1 MNWQDF
7 IYTEAKKDYF
17 IKLKDF
23 VDREYKTKQIY
34 PPSNLVFEAFK
45 NCEYDKVKVV
55 IIGQDPYHQKG
66 QAHGLSFSVN
76 KGVKIP
82 KSLINIYKELYD
94 DLGIKEAKHG
104 YLMKWEKQ
112 GVLLLNSILTV
123 EDSKPSSHANVGWEI
138 FTDNAI
144 KCLDNRKEPLV
155 FILWGNFA
163 KKKANL
169 IKNKRHLIITSA
181 HPSPLSAYNGF
192 FNSKPFSKCN
202 NFLIENG
209 ISPIDWELDE

>member
-112 GVLLLNSILTV
+112 GVFLLNSILTV

>member
-17 IKLKDF
+17 IKLKEF
-23 VDREYKTKQIY
+23 VDTEYKTKQIY

-76 KGVKIP
+76 KGVKVP

-104 YLMKWEKQ
+104 YLMKWAKQ
-112 GVLLLNSILTV
+112 GVFLLNSILTV
-123 EDSKPSSHANVGWEI
+123 EDSKPSSHANIGWEI

-144 KCLDNRKEPLV
+144 KCLDDREEPLV

-163 KKKANL
+163 KKKSSL

-202 NFLIENG
+202 KFLVENG
-209 ISPIDWELDE
+209 ISPIDWNLDE

>member
-23 VDREYKTKQIY
+23 VDMEYKTKQIY
-34 PPSNLVFEAFK
+34 PPSNLVFGAFK

-112 GVLLLNSILTV
+112 GVFLLNSILTV

>member
-23 VDREYKTKQIY
+23 VDMEYKTKQIY

-112 GVLLLNSILTV
+112 GVFLLNSILTV

-144 KCLDNRKEPLV
+144 KYLDNRKEPLV

>member
-45 NCEYDKVKVV
+45 NCEYDKVKVI

-112 GVLLLNSILTV
+112 GVFLLNSILTV

-169 IKNKRHLIITSA
+169 IKNKRHLIIASA

>member
-34 PPSNLVFEAFK
+34 PPSNLVFGAFK

-112 GVLLLNSILTV
+112 GVFLLNSILTV

-163 KKKANL
+163 KKKADL

>member
-23 VDREYKTKQIY
+23 VDMEYKTKQIY

-112 GVLLLNSILTV
+112 GVFLLNSILTV